1 MRKQRRTST
10 DSSQKENCKVCI
22 NERESGKENYLAYI
36 EGIGVDKNNLAPLL
50 GIKKVASDCNVS
62 IDIGIID
69 IGKTDYEGIDGC
81 RVDDLGSGGK
91 EGRRIN

>member
-1 MRKQRRTST
+1 MRKQRRMST
-10 DSSQKENCKVCI
+10 DPSQKENCKVC
-22 NERESGKENYLAYI
+22 NEREIGKENYLAYI
-36 EGIGVDKNNLAPLL
+36 ERIGVDKNNLAPLL

-69 IGKTDYEGIDGC
+69 MGITDYEGIDGC

-91 EGRRIN
+91 VGRRID